1 MRKIFFACIS
11 VLIFSILIS
20 CEEEST
26 VHHVGMKTESVE
38 ESTSTGTKQKSEKSS
53 SKQKDEAPVK
63 LEITNNTENEIVT
76 VVFYRPNKNADF
88 RTVSIR
94 RGETD
99 YFEIQKNE
107 KYRIDVIDS
116 KHHRYSKGKSFY
128 IEGTDEE
135 EYFFFETPSAQI
147 EFSDTD
153 FKPQGL
159 LDFLFKFFWL

>member
-1 MRKIFFACIS
+1 MKKKIFACIS

-26 VHHVGMKTESVE
+26 VRHVGMKTETVE
-38 ESTSTGTKQKSEKSS
+38 ESTTTKQKTEKTNSR
-53 SKQKDEAPVK
+53 QKDETPVK
-63 LEITNNTENEIVT
+63 LQITNHTENEVVT

-88 RTVSIR
+88 RTVSIK
-94 RGETD
+94 RGESD

-147 EFSDTD
+147 EFYDTD